1 MHGERLPVERE
12 LMASAAVEACTF
24 FRNPPPKMKPMPLA
38 RLLAAAC
45 LGTLLSAC
53 QMLPGGS
60 GKLEPQRHAW
70 EHLKPGC
77 QGETCP
83 LVNIDTISFAD
94 EPQLNALIN
103 ERLLRMTQDAPGTPL
118 PASLESYE
126 KDFLAS
132 AEPGWSSYLQAKVLE
147 QHDNL
152 VLVELSSYLFTG
164 GAHGMPGRGLINYDR
179 KLEKPLNLGD
189 MLLPGQ
195 EDAFWKAAEQAH
207 RRWLATNKLDQD
219 PDFIKT
225 WPFERTANVGLGY
238 GAMLL
243 KYDVYS
249 IAPYSSGHPEIRIPY
264 PQLNGILK
272 PQYFPGR
279 G

>member
-1 MHGERLPVERE
+1 
-12 LMASAAVEACTF
+12 
-24 FRNPPPKMKPMPLA
+24 MKPMHLA
-38 RLLAAAC
+38 RLLAAAS
-45 LGTLLSAC
+45 LGALLSAC
-53 QMLPGGS
+53 QILPGAS
-60 GKLEPQRHAW
+60 DKLQPQRHAW

-103 ERLLRMTQDAPGTPL
+103 KRLLQMTQDAPDAPL

-147 QHDNL
+147 QHDKL

-164 GAHGMPGRGLINYDR
+164 GAHGMPGRGFINYDR
-179 KLEKPLNLGD
+179 KLEKPLTLGD

-195 EDAFWKAAEQAH
+195 EDAFWKVAEQAH
-207 RRWLATNKLDQD
+207 QRWLATNKFDQD
-219 PDFIKT
+219 PDFART

-238 GAMLL
+238 GAVLL
-243 KYDVYS
+243 KYNVYS

>member
-1 MHGERLPVERE
+1 MPL
-12 LMASAAVEACTF
+12 T
-24 FRNPPPKMKPMPLA
+24 MKPMPLA
-38 RLLAAAC
+38 RLLATAS
-45 LGTLLSAC
+45 LGVLLSAC
-53 QMLPGGS
+53 QMFPGGNDELS
-60 GKLEPQRHAW
+60 PQRHAW

-83 LVNIDTISFAD
+83 LVNIDTIRFD
-94 EPQLNALIN
+94 GEPQLNALIDR
-103 ERLLRMTQDAPGTPL
+103 RLLQMTQDGPDAPL
-118 PASLESYE
+118 PASFESYE
-126 KDFLAS
+126 RDFLAS

-147 QHDNL
+147 QHDKL

-164 GAHGMPGRGLINYDR
+164 GAHGMPGRGFINYDR
-179 KLEKPLNLGD
+179 KLEKPLSLGD

-195 EDAFWKAAEQAH
+195 EEAFWKLAEQAH
-207 RRWLATNKLDQD
+207 RRWLAANKFDQD
-219 PDFIKT
+219 PDFIRI
-225 WPFERTANVGLGY
+225 WPFERTANVALGY
-238 GAMLL
+238 GAVLL

-272 PQYFPGR
+272 PRYFPGR